1 MLIKPF
7 IIENDI
13 EWAELDLFGHVNNV
27 AFFFYVQKARLKFCE
42 YLGLTSLNE
51 SGKNGFIVAS
61 SHCDFLQPLFYPGKV
76 QLIVNVE
83 AVNNS
88 SFVLTYQIINQQQV
102 IAAKAK
108 DVLVVFDYQNRKKVL
123 MDASIKEK
131 LKVYQL

>member
-1 MLIKPF
+1 MHTKPF

-61 SHCDFLQPLFYPGKV
+61 SHCDFLKPLFYPGTI
-76 QLIVNVE
+76 QLKVNVE
-83 AVNNS
+83 AINNS
-88 SFVLTYQIINQQQV
+88 SFVLQYQIINQHFEL
-102 IAAKAK
+102 AANAK
-108 DVLVVFDYQNRKKVL
+108 DVLVVFDYQKREKVL
-123 MDASIKEK
+123 MDESIRKK
-131 LKVYQL
+131 LSLYQV